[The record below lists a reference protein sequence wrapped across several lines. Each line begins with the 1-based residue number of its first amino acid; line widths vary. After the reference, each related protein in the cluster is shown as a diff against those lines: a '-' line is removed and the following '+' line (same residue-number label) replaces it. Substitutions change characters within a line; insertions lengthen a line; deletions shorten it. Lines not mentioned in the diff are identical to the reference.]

1 MYILSS
7 VLILEGWEYFKLG
20 GEERLLTKA
29 TTKTRMAHSQK
40 SIRDHARNRT
50 HPNVD
55 NEAISR
61 QLENLVK
68 PCVYNQLAYYR
79 SLRMRERIL
88 SLPLML
94 AAVLSL
100 VWRQVPSVRELNRML
115 AREDLLWAKATKV
128 SQQALSQRLLTFP
141 SSMFE
146 RVLQELLLT
155 LNQRWH
161 QRKKR
166 PLPLSVAHA
175 NQYFQQIWIVDA
187 STLEALF
194 RKLKSLE
201 DKPLGQLGGR
211 ICAVVDLQTR
221 YPVKTW
227 FNQRPYAHESNFQ
240 PQLLE
245 FVPAQ
250 TLLLLDRGFWNYD
263 FFDQLITGKSNFI
276 TRLKANAKYK
286 SVSILSQSQHHCDQL
301 VCLGTGYQGNPILS
315 LRLVEI
321 RHGNCWYRY
330 LTSVLDPKI
339 LPPYVV
345 ADLYARRWRIEETF
359 NLLKRLLGLSYLW
372 TGSVNGIQLQLWA
385 TWLFYAVLIDLADR
399 VADELALPFESIS
412 VEMVFR
418 SIYHF
423 TQAFNQGLVTNLV
436 TYLTAPENLDL
447 GIVKSSRPKRAKL
460 PLNLSPFPF

>member
-1 MYILSS
+1 
-7 VLILEGWEYFKLG
+7 
-20 GEERLLTKA
+20 
-29 TTKTRMAHSQK
+29 MAQRQK
-40 SIRDHARNRT
+40 GIRDHARNRSQ
-50 HPNVD
+50 PNID
-55 NEAISR
+55 NKAISQ

-79 SLRMRERIL
+79 SLGMRARIL

-94 AAVLSL
+94 AAVLTL
-100 VWRQVPSVRELNRML
+100 VWRQVPSARELNRML
-115 AREDLLWAKATKV
+115 ARENLLWAKATTV

-141 SSMFE
+141 ASMFE
-146 RVLQELLLT
+146 KVLDDLLEP
-155 LNQRWH
+155 LNQKWQ
-161 QRKKR
+161 QRQKRKSPLGIAQAKKHFER
-166 PLPLSVAHA
+166 
-175 NQYFQQIWIVDA
+175 IWIADA

-201 DKPLGQLGGR
+201 DKPLGQLAGR

-227 FNQRPYAHESNFQ
+227 FNERPYHHESNFQ

-245 FVPAQ
+245 FIPAQ

-263 FFDQLITGKSNFI
+263 FFDQLITGKSDFL

-286 SVSILSQSQHHCDQL
+286 SVSILSQSQHHCDRL
-301 VCLGTGYQGNPILS
+301 ICLGTGYQGNPVLT

-321 RHGNCWYRY
+321 KNGNCWYRY
-330 LTSVLDPKI
+330 LTSVLDPEI

-372 TGSVNGIQLQLWA
+372 TGSINGIKLQLWA
-385 TWLFYAVLIDLADR
+385 TWLLYTVLIDLSDEIADK
-399 VADELALPFESIS
+399 LTLPFDSIS

-418 SIYHF
+418 GLYHF
-423 TQAFNQGLVTNLV
+423 TQAFNQGFATDIIA
-436 TYLTAPENLDL
+436 YLTAPENRDL
-447 GIVKSSRPKRAKL
+447 GIVKSPRPKRVKP
-460 PLNLSPFPF
+460 PLNLSPFPS